1 MQRQLEEHQKKEEQ
15 AKKQLSN
22 VTKKIES
29 ANSPLKGVIERLK
42 PADTNVKQD
51 ISIVSKIASSSNV
64 IVGKTVY
71 RTDAPIYS
79 AYNKKEKKLIG
90 KIYAAISNAIA
101 DETMREALI
110 GSIEKEITK

>member
-1 MQRQLEEHQKKEEQ
+1 MLQ
-15 AKKQLSN
+15 
-22 VTKKIES
+22 KKIES

-42 PADTNVKQD
+42 PTDTHIKIDV
-51 ISIVSKIASSSNV
+51 SIVPKTALSSNV
-64 IVGKTVY
+64 MVGKTVY

-101 DETMREALI
+101 DVTMREALI

>member
-29 ANSPLKGVIERLK
+29 ANSPLIGVIERLK
-42 PADTNVKQD
+42 PTDTHIKKNV
-51 ISIVSKIASSSNV
+51 SIVSKTASSSNV
-64 IVGKTVY
+64 MVGKTVY

-101 DETMREALI
+101 DGTMREALI